1 MKEKNLSDHFAS
13 DISAVFDT
21 ANNQNSIKTQQL
33 EVLNNL
39 FFSKHYDIK
48 QADIAGVVKCV
59 VFTDNRVSLQKRQWP
74 RNRRKKFKNKLLKYF
89 Q

>member
-1 MKEKNLSDHFAS
+1 MKEKSLSDFLS
-13 DISAVFDT
+13 RDISTVFDS
-21 ANNQNSIKTQQL
+21 ANNQNSIETQQL

-74 RNRRKKFKNKLLKYF
+74 RNRRNKFKNKLLKYF